1 VADAPIR
8 RPHLD
13 ELETFLLAARSG
25 SLARAAEQLRIS
37 TAAAG
42 KRVTMLE
49 TLAGTRLLERG
60 PRGAHLTA
68 AGRRLV
74 PEIEHLL
81 HECDRVFE
89 RLHELRNGYDA
100 TRISGLR
107 ALLGRPAV
115 STERLLSET
124 ERFLATIFHAVAD
137 GIALLSADDGVILE
151 VNDALTRLVGESREA
166 LLGRDG
172 RAYGLPVSPT
182 EPALRRLPAAD
193 GTDRCVE
200 ISVTHVSFGGQER
213 LLALVRELQQRRK
226 LASA

>member
-1 VADAPIR
+1 MANAPIR

-13 ELETFLLAARSG
+13 ELETFLVAARSG
-25 SLARAAEQLRIS
+25 SIARAAEHLRISS
-37 TAAAG
+37 TAAA

-81 HECDRVFE
+81 HESERVFE
-89 RLHELRNGYDA
+89 QLHEIRSGYDA

-124 ERFLATIFHAVAD
+124 ERFLATIFHAVGD
-137 GIALLSADDGVILE
+137 GIALLSAEEGVILE
-151 VNDALTRLVGESREA
+151 VNDAFARLVGEKREA
-166 LLGRDG
+166 LVGRAG
-172 RAYGLPVSPT
+172 HAYGLPASPT
-182 EPALRRLPAAD
+182 EPAEQWFSPAGGA
-193 GTDRCVE
+193 GCRVE
-200 ISVTHVSFGGQER
+200 ISVTHVSFSGQER
-213 LLALVRELQQRRK
+213 LLALVRELAQQRR